1 MNWKDW
7 PKLPLLLIALMFVAG
22 AVLYPRLPE
31 IIPTHWGP
39 SGAPDAFSHKSFL
52 SVFAMPL
59 ISIAVYLLLMVVPY
73 LDPKRANLLRSRQA
87 YVVILDAVT
96 ALLTVTF
103 AASMVAAF
111 DRAFAVDKVI
121 GIGVGAMFIVIGN
134 YMTTVKR
141 NFTMGVRFSWTVM
154 DDTVWAKTNRLGG
167 YAFVGIGILAIVG
180 AALPP
185 PWNIFIFMGP
195 ALLMLPVL
203 YVYSWRLYK
212 RLHPDEMGRPNV
224 VE

>member
-7 PKLPLLLIALMFVAG
+7 PKVPLLLIALMFVAG

-31 IIPTHWGP
+31 VIPTHWGV
-39 SGAPDAFSHKSFL
+39 SGAPDAWSTKSFL
-52 SVFAMPL
+52 SVFGMPL
-59 ISIAVYLLLMVVPY
+59 VAVALYFLLMVVPF
-73 LDPKRANLLRSRQA
+73 LDPKRANLLRSRKA
-87 YVVILDAVT
+87 YYVILDAVT
-96 ALLTVTF
+96 ALLAVTF
-103 AASMVAAF
+103 AASMIAAF
-111 DRAFAVDKVI
+111 NHAFAVDKII
-121 GIGVGAMFIVIGN
+121 GIAVGALFIVIGN

-154 DDTVWAKTNRLGG
+154 DDVVWAKTNRLGG

-185 PWNIFIFMGP
+185 PWNIFSFIIP

-203 YVYSWRLYK
+203 YVYSWQLYK
-212 RLHPDEMGRPNV
+212 RLHPEEMKRPEE